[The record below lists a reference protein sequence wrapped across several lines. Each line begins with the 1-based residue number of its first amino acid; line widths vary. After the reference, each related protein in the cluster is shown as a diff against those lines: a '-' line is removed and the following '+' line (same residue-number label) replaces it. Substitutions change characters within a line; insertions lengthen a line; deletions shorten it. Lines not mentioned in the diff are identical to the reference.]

1 MLAIITGTIRPGRAM
16 GQLMLKNEAERL
28 QQYKDALQFMIQS
41 KAFFKIVFCENSG
54 YGTECFTDMQEEAAK
69 TGIKLEL
76 ISFMGNAEE
85 VLKHGKGYGEG
96 EIMDYVFANSSLLQD
111 EPCFVKITGRLKI
124 VNIKDICERINQRVC
139 YFNIPNR
146 TIRDYYDTKL
156 YAMPT
161 EMFNKH
167 FRKVYDNVWD
177 DKGIY
182 LEKVY
187 TKILLEEKIKVKN
200 FERYPRVL
208 GIQGSTGLDYGYT
221 EWKCKIKDVVSR
233 LGGYKV
239 NER

>member
-1 MLAIITGTIRPGRAM
+1 MLAIITGTIRPGGAV
-16 GQLMLKNEAERL
+16 GQLKLKNETERL
-28 QQYKDALQFMIQS
+28 QQYKDSLLFTIQS
-41 KAFFKIVFCENSG
+41 KAFSKIIFCENSG
-54 YGTECFTDMQEEAAK
+54 YGMECFTDMQEEAAK
-69 TGIKLEL
+69 TGTKLEL
-76 ISFMGNAEE
+76 LSFTGNAEE

-124 VNIKDICERINQRVC
+124 VNIKDICEQINQEVC

-161 EMFNKH
+161 EMFNRY
-167 FRKVYDNVWD
+167 FRKAYTQVWD

-200 FERYPRVL
+200 FTRYPRVV
-208 GIQGSTGLDYGYT
+208 GTQGSTGLEYGYT
-221 EWKCKIKDVVSR
+221 EWKCKVRDIISKF
-233 LGGYKV
+233 GGYKV